1 MFTEL
6 MVRIQYDWLKVLLLL
21 FFLKCSRIKYAV
33 CDRWK
38 L

>member
-21 FFLKCSRIKYAV
+21 FFLKYNRIKYAV